1 MIVPGVMTRTTSR
14 SIRPRPR
21 TGGVCSHTATV
32 NPLASS
38 RAMYGSAACAGKPH
52 SGTSSGS
59 PRLRAVR
66 VRSSARDARPA
77 SS

>member
-14 SIRPRPR
+14 SMMPRPR
-21 TGGVCSHTATV
+21 VGTCSPHGDRVA
-32 NPLASS
+32 LAEEPV
-38 RAMYGSAACAGKPH
+38 MYGCAACAGNPQ

-59 PRLRAVR
+59 PRFRAVS
-66 VRSSARDARPA
+66 VRSSAREAMPA